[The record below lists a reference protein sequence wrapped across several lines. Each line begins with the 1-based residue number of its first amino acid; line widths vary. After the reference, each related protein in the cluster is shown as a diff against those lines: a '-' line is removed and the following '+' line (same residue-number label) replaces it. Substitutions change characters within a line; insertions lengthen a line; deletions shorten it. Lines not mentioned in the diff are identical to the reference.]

1 MSISKQI
8 EIIENILSIRNQDNL
23 TEEQRQ
29 IKSSFSHLADDELEK
44 DLEFY
49 QQLSLG
55 WIYLDN
61 FKVDYDELKNL
72 YENCEWIPIYQD
84 TEDYQDS
91 QSYAEI
97 NTPKFVINQI
107 DLPIYMLSSFLR
119 IHPNAVLRKHHHE
132 TGRSCALIVP
142 YKGEQKNIP
151 LQFWQTPDV
160 LLSEVIVD
168 RPTLINTNVLHGID
182 RTSTVER
189 TNYNLNFDFPFSFES
204 ISYILKKGFKF

>member
-1 MSISKQI
+1 MSVFKQI

-23 TEEQRQ
+23 TEEQRH
-29 IKSSFSHLADDELEK
+29 IKSSFSHLADDDLK
-44 DLEFY
+44 NDLEFY

-55 WIYLDN
+55 WIYLDK
-61 FKVDYDELKNL
+61 FQVDYNELKYL
-72 YENCEWIPIYQD
+72 YDNCKWIAIYQEE
-84 TEDYQDS
+84 EDYKDS
-91 QSYAEI
+91 QSYAEVD
-97 NTPKFVINQI
+97 TPKFVSNQI

-132 TGRSCALIVP
+132 TGRNCALIVP
-142 YKGEQKNIP
+142 YKGEQTRIP
-151 LQFWQTPDV
+151 LQFWQAEGV

-182 RTSTVER
+182 QTSSIER
-189 TNYNLNFDFPFSFES
+189 TNYNLNFDFPFTFES